1 MLQIKVNKQMKCYYI
16 IIYGHVFMC
25 MYVCMC
31 KREKHREIERER
43 ESDRDCRVRWG
54 LQIIFAKEIFMD

>member
-1 MLQIKVNKQMKCYYI
+1 MSNINLLSCSFVRRMLQIKVNKQMKCYYI

-43 ESDRDCRVRWG
+43 ESDRDCRVR
-54 LQIIFAKEIFMD
+54 